1 LILIRYA
8 AVTPSSEG
16 RRRGKKPIP
25 QSNKCRVSWCCF
37 FVQCISPRNGF
48 QGTGRVMGYW
58 RRETTP
64 SNYGRSSQARQR
76 GTFQQQQQYVARLP
90 ATSDILLLHLSGGR
104 DRNGRTRDGASGG
117 VDDGDGVAGALSHGL
132 VEVGVRRGVVG
143 RIIGIRHRGEEEGGR
158 GMRLVL

>member
-1 LILIRYA
+1 
-8 AVTPSSEG
+8 
-16 RRRGKKPIP
+16 
-25 QSNKCRVSWCCF
+25 
-37 FVQCISPRNGF
+37 
-48 QGTGRVMGYW
+48 MGYW

-64 SNYGRSSQARQR
+64 GNYDRSSQARQR

-104 DRNGRTRDGASGG
+104 DRNGRARDGASGG
-117 VDDGDGVAGALSHGL
+117 IDDGDGVAGALSHGL

-143 RIIGIRHRGEEEGGR
+143 RIIGIRYRGEEEGGR